1 MSTFSYSI
9 DQIDKIFES
18 ASRCGQLKKDWLKL
32 NDYDVDVLYSQLAA
46 TRKELKKERAKAKKT
61 KDNDKE
67 EELQEKLEENLEEK
81 SYVERVI
88 KEEVLHNIIQRNYSV
103 HVERKYHND
112 SGKYIYVTGK
122 DRDSFFACKMIND
135 ELQKTYKIKQP
146 DRNVILKNL
155 KLLLLDHVDKM
166 IVRGDIKSFFESI
179 PYNEL
184 LETLEKDGI
193 VSRRTIKIMK
203 RMFYELNHNEDFE
216 YIGGVP
222 RGISFSPS
230 LAGIYLRRID
240 EQISRLDG
248 VYLYQ
253 RYVDDV
259 IIIASPTQAYPS
271 AKILFSK
278 VEDIF
283 REGKLFLHP
292 EGDSKKYMAQD
303 IRYDTPQKIVFD
315 YLGYNITLNTS
326 KLKVTFR
333 LTADRMEKY
342 AVQIGKVIDYYMHL
356 ATYNPRSKEKNS
368 RIVIRHRQPL
378 YRFKKLLAY
387 LTCNYTLGGTK
398 SNILSGIY
406 FKHSMLTDTS
416 QLKQLDQELYREFEA
431 KIKQSMFNGKF
442 IDAEFV
448 NKLRKKLHDDYSF
461 EKGFAERRMS
471 HLTSA
476 EFRMIKH
483 ILQYEEAKD

>member
-193 VSRRTIKIMK
+193 VSRR
-203 RMFYELNHNEDFE
+203 
-216 YIGGVP
+216 
-222 RGISFSPS
+222 S
-230 LAGIYLRRID
+230 
-240 EQISRLDG
+240 
-248 VYLYQ
+248 
-253 RYVDDV
+253 
-259 IIIASPTQAYPS
+259 
-271 AKILFSK
+271 
-278 VEDIF
+278 
-283 REGKLFLHP
+283 
-292 EGDSKKYMAQD
+292 
-303 IRYDTPQKIVFD
+303 
-315 YLGYNITLNTS
+315 
-326 KLKVTFR
+326 
-333 LTADRMEKY
+333 
-342 AVQIGKVIDYYMHL
+342 
-356 ATYNPRSKEKNS
+356 
-368 RIVIRHRQPL
+368 
-378 YRFKKLLAY
+378 
-387 LTCNYTLGGTK
+387 
-398 SNILSGIY
+398 
-406 FKHSMLTDTS
+406 
-416 QLKQLDQELYREFEA
+416 
-431 KIKQSMFNGKF
+431 
-442 IDAEFV
+442 
-448 NKLRKKLHDDYSF
+448 
-461 EKGFAERRMS
+461 
-471 HLTSA
+471 
-476 EFRMIKH
+476 
-483 ILQYEEAKD
+483 